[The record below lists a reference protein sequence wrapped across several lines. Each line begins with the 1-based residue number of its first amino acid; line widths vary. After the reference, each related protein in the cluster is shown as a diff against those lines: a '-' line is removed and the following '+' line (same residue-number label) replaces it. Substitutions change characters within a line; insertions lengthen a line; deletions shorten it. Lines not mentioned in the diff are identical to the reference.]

1 MKYIQSANPPLNID
15 KSKGDISEEVF
26 SKLKNFND
34 YEISKSFYPATDNSV
49 DYLIDIGKAGR
60 YWVFAMRQGTTEIPT
75 HAGAYENIIL
85 DKDTMTSIASEPI
98 DLNASHKNLSGINF
112 ELIYVPESY
121 YSSLIDH

>member
-1 MKYIQSANPPLNID
+1 MVS
-15 KSKGDISEEVF
+15 
-26 SKLKNFND
+26 NFND